1 MNSINAILPIIVT
14 LSSLWVYVDASKN
27 KIGNSPNGGL
37 LNIGGAGWWG
47 VLCLLLWIIAFPL
60 YLMKRNKLIALAKA
74 HPSEPTNRNL
84 KIGVFSIIAIVSIWW
99 NIWGVKPS
107 LPDCND
113 PQAVDT
119 LKSAI
124 IDTPVYKMLGV
135 DEIQIAD
142 ISERPS
148 TTSDKRICRASL
160 HLGSNYGSQV
170 IYYSIDWQNKETG
183 EFWVQTIQGE

>member
-84 KIGVFSIIAIVSIWW
+84 KIGVFSIIAIGSIWW
-99 NIWGVKPS
+99 NIWG
-107 LPDCND
+107 
-113 PQAVDT
+113 
-119 LKSAI
+119 
-124 IDTPVYKMLGV
+124 
-135 DEIQIAD
+135 
-142 ISERPS
+142 
-148 TTSDKRICRASL
+148 
-160 HLGSNYGSQV
+160 
-170 IYYSIDWQNKETG
+170 
-183 EFWVQTIQGE
+183 